1 MSEGCS
7 AGGWWRLRWGISSSG
22 HSVEDLLSLVE
33 GGGVD
38 FVELGIG
45 RREKAVALI
54 EALGR
59 RRIET
64 IHQLPFQDDSTRR
77 FMFNPSTDPVGSARA
92 ADKTTMEAM
101 DLGLTHRVY
110 GVHGGLLGPIRGPND
125 FTVSNSVTLEE
136 AFSNLEGFCRSLRF
150 PAKVAVENIYGWD
163 ADSPALGMTQG
174 ELERM
179 DDVLP
184 LVLDLGHAATNLVHY
199 LCRSLDELRVDRL
212 NVVEAHVSFVDF
224 GSGVPWDH
232 RRYRRTDANLAI
244 VQKLKEV
251 LDIHPHVP
259 VVLEV
264 QEPLDGVRET
274 LTYLQSLLP

>member
-1 MSEGCS
+1 
-7 AGGWWRLRWGISSSG
+7 LRWGISSSG

-45 RREKAVALI
+45 RREEAVALI

-110 GVHGGLLGPIRGPND
+110 GVHGGLLGRIRGPDD
-125 FTVSNSVTLEE
+125 FTVSDSVTLEE
-136 AFSNLEGFCRSLRF
+136 AFSNLEVFRRSLRF

-163 ADSPALGMTQG
+163 GDSPALGMTQG

-179 DDVLP
+179 DDALP
-184 LVLDLGHAATNLVHY
+184 LLLDLGHAATNLIHY
-199 LCRSLDELRVDRL
+199 LGRSLDELRVDRL
-212 NVVEAHVSFVDF
+212 SVAEVHVSFVDF

-232 RRYRRTDANLAI
+232 HRFRESQANRAI
-244 VQKLKEV
+244 IEKLREV
-251 LDIHPHVP
+251 LDVHEAVP
-259 VVLEV
+259 VVLEA
-264 QEPLDGVRET
+264 QEPLDAVQET
-274 LTYLQSLLP
+274 LNSLQSLLP

>member
-1 MSEGCS
+1 
-7 AGGWWRLRWGISSSG
+7 LRWGISSSG
-22 HSVEDLLSLVE
+22 HSAEDLLGLVE
-33 GGGVD
+33 GSGVD

-45 RREKAVALI
+45 RRERAVALI

-64 IHQLPFQDDSTRR
+64 LHQLPFQDDSTRR
-77 FMFNPSTDPVGSARA
+77 FVFNPSTDPVGSARV

-110 GVHGGLLGPIRGPND
+110 GVHGGLLGRIRGPDD
-125 FTVSNSVTLEE
+125 FTVSDRVTLEE
-136 AFSNLEGFCRSLRF
+136 AFRNLEVFRRSLRF

-163 ADSPALGMTQG
+163 GDSPGLGMTQG

-199 LCRSLDELRVDRL
+199 LGRSLEELRVDRL
-212 NVVEAHVSFVDF
+212 NVVEVHVSFVDF

-232 RRYRRTDANLAI
+232 RRYRTTDANSAI

-259 VVLEV
+259 VVLEA
-264 QEPLDGVRET
+264 QEPLDAIQET
-274 LTYLQSLLP
+274 LNSLQSLLP